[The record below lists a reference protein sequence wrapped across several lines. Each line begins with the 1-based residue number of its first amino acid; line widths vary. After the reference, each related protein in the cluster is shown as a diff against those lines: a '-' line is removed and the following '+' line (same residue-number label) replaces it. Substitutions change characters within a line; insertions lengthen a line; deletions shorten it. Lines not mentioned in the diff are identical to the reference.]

1 MDKFKV
7 AHDYAMK
14 CVGNP
19 NSALETINQIV
30 AFAWA
35 YADAM
40 QAEADKRKEK
50 GVPDAIKF
58 EKLVIN
64 QD

>member
-1 MDKFKV
+1 MDKLTM
-7 AHDYAMK
+7 AHEHMMAMIHAG
-14 CVGNP
+14 CHDG
-19 NSALETINQIV
+19 SELLMR
-30 AFAWA
+30 AWE

-50 GVPDAIKF
+50 GFPESIKF